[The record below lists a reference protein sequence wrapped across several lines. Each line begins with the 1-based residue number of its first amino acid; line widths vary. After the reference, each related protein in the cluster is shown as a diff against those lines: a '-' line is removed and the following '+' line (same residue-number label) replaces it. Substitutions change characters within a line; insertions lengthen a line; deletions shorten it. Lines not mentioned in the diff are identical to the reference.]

1 VTCLTPLQ
9 GLHGHF
15 GSASIAPCGLAQL
28 IKFPTLSEFYEEVAP
43 WPIVKVPRAAQA
55 ADRVEV
61 KVEVRG
67 ILAGS
72 ERAEVAANKVEV
84 DQEVAKAVRVE
95 VGRAAVAGKAAVAAR
110 VDQEAVK
117 RVVVVRE
124 VQGEAKAGRA
134 EGVGKAG
141 RGARTARL

>member
-1 VTCLTPLQ
+1 LR

-28 IKFPTLSEFYEEVAP
+28 IEFPTLSEFYEEVAP

-61 KVEVRG
+61 RG

-72 ERAEVAANKVEV
+72 ERAEVAANKVAV

>member
-1 VTCLTPLQ
+1 MTCLTPLR

-28 IKFPTLSEFYEEVAP
+28 IKFPTLSEFYQEVAP

-61 KVEVRG
+61 RG

-72 ERAEVAANKVEV
+72 GRAEAAANKVEV
-84 DQEVAKAVRVE
+84 DQEVAKAVQVE
-95 VGRAAVAGKAAVAAR
+95 VGRAAVAGKA
-110 VDQEAVK
+110 DQAAVK
-117 RVVVVRE
+117 RVAEVVRE
-124 VQGEAKAGRA
+124 VQGEARAGRA

-141 RGARTARL
+141 RGARTASTVRGGCGG

>member
-1 VTCLTPLQ
+1 
-9 GLHGHF
+9 
-15 GSASIAPCGLAQL
+15 L

-61 KVEVRG
+61 RG

-72 ERAEVAANKVEV
+72 ERAEVAANKVAV

>member
-1 VTCLTPLQ
+1 MIT
-9 GLHGHF
+9 
-15 GSASIAPCGLAQL
+15 
-28 IKFPTLSEFYEEVAP
+28 FPTLSEFYEEVAP

-55 ADRVEV
+55 ADR
-61 KVEVRG
+61 VEVRG

-95 VGRAAVAGKAAVAAR
+95 VERVAVAGR

-117 RVVVVRE
+117 RVVVVVRE
-124 VQGEAKAGRA
+124 VQGEARAGRA
-134 EGVGKAG
+134 EEVGMAG
-141 RGARTARL
+141 RGARNARTVRGGCGG

>member
-1 VTCLTPLQ
+1 VTCLTPLR

-28 IKFPTLSEFYEEVAP
+28 IEFPTLSEFYEEVAP

-61 KVEVRG
+61 RG

-72 ERAEVAANKVEV
+72 ERAEVAANKVAV